1 MTLVEILQLI
11 EQTAQEKGLSTP
23 FICGGT
29 PRDKMMGRL
38 NQLADVDITTGDSSV
53 FQLAPAVAVKLP
65 GSKIKTMA
73 DKHSQIMLD
82 DLKIDF
88 SSNFLVPNISQM
100 LKGVGIKQPTPLQ
113 CELFS
118 RDFTCNALLMSIDLE
133 KIYDPTGLGIKDIKD
148 KFLRT
153 CLPARITLGS
163 QGRRVIRI
171 IYLAVKLGFE
181 VDPEIIEWVKE
192 NPKAILDAKP
202 RQISEKIETALN
214 IDKTRTI
221 QLLDE
226 MKLWDVLPGYAEMIK
241 GTNG

>member
-1 MTLVEILQLI
+1 MTLVEIFQLI

-29 PRDKMMGRL
+29 PRDKIMGRL
-38 NQLADVDITTGDSSV
+38 NQLADVDITTGDASV
-53 FQLAPAVAVKLP
+53 FQLAKEVAVKLP

-88 SSNFLVPNISQM
+88 SSNFLVPNIVQM
-100 LKGVGIKQPTPLQ
+100 LKGVGIEQPTPLQ

-133 KIYDPTGLGIKDIKD
+133 KIYDPTGLGIKDIQN

-181 VDPEIIEWVKE
+181 VDPEIIDWVKK

-241 GTNG
+241 GPNV